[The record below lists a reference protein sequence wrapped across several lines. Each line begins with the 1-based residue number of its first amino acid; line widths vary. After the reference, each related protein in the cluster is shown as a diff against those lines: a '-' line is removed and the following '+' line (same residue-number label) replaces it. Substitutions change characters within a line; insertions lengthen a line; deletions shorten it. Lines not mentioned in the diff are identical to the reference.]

1 MWILDKSVALRRLKR
16 VIDQRRFRRLECPAL
31 ILIIMLR
38 AADRELAPTELSQ
51 KAREFIYI
59 SHMYNRT
66 KHLGLVLAYPHLIY
80 FTALTSIS
88 FHLLFQK
95 KQSEVDR
102 SHLNAQISILESLA
116 HRLVEFTVHI
126 GKTVQS

>member
-51 KAREFIYI
+51 KAREFII

-66 KHLGLVLAYPHLIY
+66 KHLGLVLADDTDHI
-80 FTALTSIS
+80 LTSY
-88 FHLLFQK
+88 
-95 KQSEVDR
+95 
-102 SHLNAQISILESLA
+102 IL
-116 HRLVEFTVHI
+116 RP
-126 GKTVQS
+126 